1 MKLDMR
7 QSIFMLMLLAGCSGN
22 SDTAS
27 SSTDYGSEA
36 AQIMDVIK
44 AEYRSYFEKNYE
56 VWSGCMVQED
66 YYKQFGYWEGYPEKI
81 RHYDS
86 WTMLK
91 EVKQERFDV
100 DSAGYWNE
108 NEPVMEINDVNI
120 QIRKD
125 VAWVTFRQRTT
136 DQETGDFLG
145 EAWETRIL
153 EKINGQWKI
162 AYHGWLYSPMERAD

>member
-1 MKLDMR
+1 
-7 QSIFMLMLLAGCSGN
+7 
-22 SDTAS
+22 
-27 SSTDYGSEA
+27 
-36 AQIMDVIK
+36 
-44 AEYRSYFEKNYE
+44 
-56 VWSGCMVQED
+56 
-66 YYKQFGYWEGYPEKI
+66 
-81 RHYDS
+81 
-86 WTMLK
+86 
-91 EVKQERFDV
+91 V